1 MTMLLQTATKK
12 QKASLKKKETV
23 AAPQSKE
30 IQTVPD
36 PVPLQPPSGQTQPAE
51 GLTTS
56 SPNNEPLSPVPLLML
71 LPVPSTSAPDNIQ
84 NPQKLNSDL
93 SAPQVIHIPLPT
105 NNCSVGTESDN
116 TVLLKDMASPVPGS
130 NLLIPL
136 TSVKNGETGWT
147 LLEGPCTSGTKIYPM
162 KKQNEQVAD
171 IVLKP
176 VLYTPQLNAKSEQKQ
191 KVLSNLEIM
200 QILKI
205 VKKKGCDEN
214 RKECPS
220 SSPEQSSDAQLAS
233 NIERD
238 AQMQPQCPDINST
251 AVMLDTPPDKGQTED
266 QTPKSLF
273 HSSPKLNMDELS
285 SENSVQNM
293 EKPPA
298 EEALGLDI
306 PVSELG
312 EESEMVQC
320 ETCGE
325 MMLEKDL
332 IQHSRTH
339 YVTSVLAMS

>member
-12 QKASLKKKETV
+12 QKASFKKKETV
-23 AAPQSKE
+23 AAHQSKE
-30 IQTVPD
+30 LQTVPD

-51 GLTTS
+51 GLTTY
-56 SPNNEPLSPVPLLML
+56 SPNNEPLSPVPLVML
-71 LPVPSTSAPDNIQ
+71 LPVPSTSAPNNMQ
-84 NPQKLNSDL
+84 NPQKLN
-93 SAPQVIHIPLPT
+93 SAPQVIHIPFPT
-105 NNCSVGTESDN
+105 NNCSIGPESDK

-147 LLEGPCTSGTKIYPM
+147 LLEGPRTSGTKIYPM
-162 KKQNEQVAD
+162 KNQNEQVAD

-176 VLYTPQLNAKSEQKQ
+176 VLYTPQLNAKSEQKP
-191 KVLSNLEIM
+191 KFLSNVEIM

-220 SSPEQSSDAQLAS
+220 SSPEKSSDAQLAS

-251 AVMLDTPPDKGQTED
+251 AVMLDTPPDKGQPEED
-266 QTPKSLF
+266 QTPKSLL

-285 SENSVQNM
+285 SKNSVQNL
-293 EKPPA
+293 EKHPA

-306 PVSELG
+306 PVSE
-312 EESEMVQC
+312 SERVQC

-339 YVTSVLAMS
+339 ATSDLAMS